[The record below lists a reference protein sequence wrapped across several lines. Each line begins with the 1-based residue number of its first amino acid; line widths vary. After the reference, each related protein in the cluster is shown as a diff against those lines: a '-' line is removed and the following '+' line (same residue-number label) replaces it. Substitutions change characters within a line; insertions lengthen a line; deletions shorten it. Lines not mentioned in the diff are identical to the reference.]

1 MYKILVI
8 DDNVVV
14 RNTIVQILEAEGYE
28 VVSAEDGRRGLSA
41 FRSEKPDLVITDI
54 IMPDMEGLEIIVTLQ
69 KSNPQI
75 RIVAVS
81 GSGRLNEVDYLEYA
95 EKLGA
100 YATLTKPFRREEL
113 LSIVRRAFNDEPT
126 DGA

>member
-1 MYKILVI
+1 MKSILVI
-8 DDNVVV
+8 DDDPLVGKTVQKMLSVDSWDV
-14 RNTIVQILEAEGYE
+14 RLANSGRDALEQISKQA
-28 VVSAEDGRRGLSA
+28 
-41 FRSEKPDLVITDI
+41 PDLVVTDI

>member
-1 MYKILVI
+1 MKSILVI
-8 DDNVVV
+8 DDDPLVGKTVQKMLSVDSWDV
-14 RNTIVQILEAEGYE
+14 RLASSGRDALEQISKQA
-28 VVSAEDGRRGLSA
+28 
-41 FRSEKPDLVITDI
+41 PDLVVTDI